1 MGKQDRK
8 EVDRIDLAKGLPMFS
23 SAKPEALEKEKE
35 RLRAVEKKGVL
46 ARWKV
51 FFSLSGP
58 GWMQSAMTLGAG
70 SSAASLFAGAFLGY
84 KLLWIQPIAMFFGVI
99 MLSAIAHQT
108 LSTGCRPFDAMKT
121 YIHPAFAWTWAI
133 AAIVTTVVWHIPQ
146 YALAAGMTEDII
158 KVLTGWNPT
167 DAQEKYTLL
176 ILGVVILLVSVTI
189 TWSYGSQKGGV
200 RIYEKVLKGLV
211 WLVIA
216 AFALVV
222 IDGFMKG
229 KIQFGEVLK
238 GFIPSIPHSDD
249 PVVQKKITT
258 VMMGAFSG
266 AIGVN
271 MTFLFPYTLLARKWG
286 REHREL
292 GKFDLF
298 TGMLIP
304 YSIATCLIIIATGST
319 LYNTPEMDQIISGG
333 KQLSPILAASML
345 EQAGINHYIARIVF
359 GFGIVGMVMSTISMQ
374 MLVAGFAI
382 CEIFKIEPGGWVYRL
397 GCLIPAPA
405 FLGVLFW
412 QKTSY
417 WIAVPTAAL
426 CGILLPI
433 AYVGFFLLNNS
444 SRYLGE
450 DKPRGVKAVI
460 WNTGMLV
467 AIVSTT
473 AAAIY
478 YIYVKVLPYIS
489 NLGEALKG

>member
-1 MGKQDRK
+1 MSDHEYK
-8 EVDRIDLAKGLPMFS
+8 EPEGIDLAKGLPMFS
-23 SAKPEALEKEKE
+23 STKPEALAKEKE
-35 RLRAVEKKGVL
+35 RLHAVEKKGVL
-46 ARWKV
+46 ARWRV
-51 FFSLSGP
+51 FFSMSGP
-58 GWMQSAMTLGAG
+58 GWLQSAMTLGAG

-84 KLLWIQPIAMFFGVI
+84 KLLWIQPLAMFLGVV

-108 LSTGCRPFDAMKT
+108 LSTGCRPFDAMKH
-121 YIHPAFAWTWAI
+121 YIHPSFAWTWAI
-133 AAIVTTVVWHIPQ
+133 AALVTTIVWHIPQ
-146 YALAAGMTEDII
+146 YALAAGMSEDII
-158 KVLTGWNPT
+158 KVLTGWDPS
-167 DAQEKYTLL
+167 ASQERVTLL
-176 ILGVVILLVSVTI
+176 VLGIVVLLLSITI
-189 TWSYGSQKGGV
+189 TWSYGSQKSGV
-200 RIYEKVLKGLV
+200 RIYEKVLKGFV

-229 KIQFGEVLK
+229 KIQIVEVLK

-249 PVVQKKITT
+249 PVIQKKITT

-304 YSIATCLIIIATGST
+304 YSIATGLIVIATGAT
-319 LYNTPEMDQIISGG
+319 LYNTPQVGEIISGG

-345 EQAGINHYIARIVF
+345 EQAGINHYISRIVF
-359 GFGIVGMVMSTISMQ
+359 GFGILGMVMSTISMQ

-382 CEIFKIEPGGWVYRL
+382 CEMFKIEPGGWTYRL
-397 GCLIPAPA
+397 GCLIPTPA

-417 WIAVPTAAL
+417 WIAVPTAASYCL
-426 CGILLPI
+426 EYRHARCDRIIYRCSRLL
-433 AYVGFFLLNNS
+433 
-444 SRYLGE
+444 
-450 DKPRGVKAVI
+450 
-460 WNTGMLV
+460 
-467 AIVSTT
+467 
-473 AAAIY
+473 
-478 YIYVKVLPYIS
+478 YIC
-489 NLGEALKG
+489 